1 MAPGPLGQGRA
12 DHIDAVIKRPLQV
25 CGREGIVDDEG
36 QAVVVRQVGDGFEI
50 RDLEGGVGAGLAE
63 EC

>member
-36 QAVVVRQVGDGFEI
+36 QAVVVGQVV
-50 RDLEGGVGAGLAE
+50 GGVLGGFVFEQE
-63 EC
+63 EH